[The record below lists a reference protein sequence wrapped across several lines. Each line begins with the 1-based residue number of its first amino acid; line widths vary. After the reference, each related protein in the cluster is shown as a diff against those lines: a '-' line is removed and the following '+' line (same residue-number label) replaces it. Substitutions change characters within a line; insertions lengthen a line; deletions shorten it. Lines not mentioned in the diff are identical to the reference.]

1 MSTEKKLTAMQE
13 LRNHIKDMI
22 NNGGDDDLMC
32 VIGLIN
38 DKFLELEN
46 QQIIDAFNDASLEG
60 EKMGTIYYETEFKN

>member
-13 LRNHIKDMI
+13 TI
-22 NNGGDDDLMC
+22 NYLKENFHLTDDS
-32 VIGLIN
+32 
-38 DKFLELEN
+38 LEFFNNQLEKEK